1 MIKAIIFDF
10 DGVIVESVD
19 IKTNA
24 FGKIFEHEGV
34 DVAKKVVEYHLK
46 NTGISRYEKFR
57 YIYKEILKR
66 PLNDKEFQILCS
78 KFASLVV
85 DGVIM
90 APYVKGAIEFL
101 KSYASE
107 YKCFVVSATP
117 LEELEDIL
125 RKRDIDQ
132 FFQAVYGAPV
142 NKSEAV
148 KKTLLK
154 KAIESHETVYV
165 GDAMSDFFAAKENL
179 VTFIARINNNE
190 SIFANMECLKIND
203 LTKLVDII
211 KDIQ

>member
-78 KFASLVV
+78 KFANLVV
-85 DGVIM
+85 DGVIK

-154 KAIESHETVYV
+154 EAIGSHETVYV
-165 GDAMSDFFAAKENL
+165 GDAMSDFLAAKENL